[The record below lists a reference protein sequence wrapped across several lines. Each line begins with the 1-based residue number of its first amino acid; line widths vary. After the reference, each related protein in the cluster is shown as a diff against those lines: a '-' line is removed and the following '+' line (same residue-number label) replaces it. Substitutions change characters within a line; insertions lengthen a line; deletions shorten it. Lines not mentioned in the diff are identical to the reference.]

1 MQSSHAVSEYTRIEK
16 AIRFLDAHRQ
26 GQPSLADV
34 ARHVGL
40 SESHFQR
47 MFTRWAGISPKR
59 FLQHRT
65 AQVVKRLLRER
76 RSVLDVSYEA
86 GLSGSGRLHDLL
98 VNAEAVTPGE
108 YQRAGGGVVVRY
120 GFHPSPFGECLIAV
134 TPRGVCHLAFVH
146 PVSRHH
152 ALERL
157 RRDWPRAELVP
168 DQSTTRAA
176 AARAFPLPGA
186 SRLPALELH
195 VKGTNFQLKVWEALL
210 RVPDGAVTTYGE
222 LAASVGN
229 PRAARAVGTAVGS
242 NPISYLIPCHR
253 VIRSTGELGGYAW
266 GPDRKR
272 VMLALETVRG
282 EEQPLRGL
290 GERQTH
296 RPPRPALERSVH
308 GSRVPHEVGARPREP
323 RKELRG
329 EQRTLQLIAPLAR
342 GDQVA
347 GIVIP
352 ATRQR
357 KHVVERGVV

>member
-1 MQSSHAVSEYTRIEK
+1 MQSGNDVSGYGRIEK
-16 AIRFLDAHRQ
+16 AIRYLDAQRE
-26 GQPSLADV
+26 GRPSLADV

-86 GLSGSGRLHDLL
+86 GLSGSSRLHDLL

-108 YQRAGGGVVVRY
+108 YQREGGGVVVRY

-146 PVSRHH
+146 PVSRRHS
-152 ALERL
+152 LERL
-157 RRDWPRAELVP
+157 RTDWPRAELVA

-176 AARAFPLPGA
+176 VTRAFPLPGTW
-186 SRLPALELH
+186 RLPALELH

-222 LAASVGN
+222 LAASVGD
-229 PRAARAVGTAVGS
+229 PRAARAVGTAVGN

-272 VMLALETVRG
+272 VMLALETVR
-282 EEQPLRGL
+282 EEAESLRGQ

-296 RPPRPALERSVH
+296 GPTRPTLERPVH
-308 GSRVPHEVGARPREP
+308 GPRVPHEVGARPGEP
-323 RKELRG
+323 PKELRG
-329 EQRTLQLIAPLAR
+329 EQRTLELIAPLAR
-342 GDQVA
+342 GDEVA
-347 GIVIP
+347 GIVVP

-357 KHVVERGVV
+357 KHVVQSGVL